1 MKDSWAQRVLNH
13 KRLRHQKGLKF
24 IKELMD
30 GQCRIVATA
39 DLSNLFPE
47 FVDMKQALCK
57 REPTLTGK
65 TLLDSTKRRVFYNS
79 RLYILLMV
87 WERGRKN
94 RSFLKG
100 YAYSLMVLG
109 LRLLLCVLDF
119 GQTPSADVMETMI
132 KTASLFCHQSEDHA
146 ALVVYPA
153 LIASQAT
160 HAHLK
165 ACRQLED
172 SLLKYALDPRQ
183 DISVHFSMS
192 ERHASDTR
200 PLYSKMKLCYSTKMS
215 AKNTWLTST
224 CCQENGGCIN
234 DVPMCRPKDLRTK
247 YRSELGPVEAK
258 LSPLERATQRGP
270 EACKTILQ
278 CLMGGLNMDVSCKLV
293 VIDLYCREGDWLDG
307 CLELQHL
314 WRTEASPE
322 NPMVAYL
329 TMFKKE
335 QKSERCEEAETLIAE
350 VTSKLMST
358 VWENHHAAGLG

>member
-1 MKDSWAQRVLNH
+1 
-13 KRLRHQKGLKF
+13 
-24 IKELMD
+24 
-30 GQCRIVATA
+30 
-39 DLSNLFPE
+39 
-47 FVDMKQALCK
+47 
-57 REPTLTGK
+57 
-65 TLLDSTKRRVFYNS
+65 
-79 RLYILLMV
+79 MV